1 MLGVVPLSMT
11 RVSPNIGLSAPD
23 PSLDSEP
30 CDGKQTSQEDIPMPI
45 PPSRWSVDLFRVWA
59 RQYPDNQVGN
69 IASEA
74 VGEGLNPG
82 FVGKMMKSVIRPNP
96 SSICGQEEA
105 IRDELI
111 SEVEAGRIA
120 GPFTRPPCAYY
131 RNCPLRMIRKEPH
144 VPDSTKM
151 RLISNFSSGK
161 FSVHGLSSVNDLCAT
176 PNLVGFHLK
185 PQHLRDVIASKG
197 KGCSVWASDIPKCF
211 RGQRNLKELLRLF
224 VYTINTS
231 SRPQEFFV
239 DLCNPFG
246 WTPAEYSW
254 QCILAV
260 LLWRFRLDG
269 VTELMA
275 YVDNF
280 PSFRL

>member
-11 RVSPNIGLSAPD
+11 RVSPNVGLSAPD

-30 CDGKQTSQEDIPMPI
+30 CDGRQTSQEDIPMPI

-74 VGEGLNPG
+74 VGEGLDPG
-82 FVGKMMKSVIRPNP
+82 FVGKMMKSIIRPNT

-120 GPFTRPPCAYY
+120 GPFTRPPFAYY

-161 FSVHGLSSVNDLCAT
+161 FSVRGPSSVNDLCAT

-185 PQHLRDVIASKG
+185 PQHLAASLLLKAKG
-197 KGCSVWASDIPKCF
+197 AACGRQISRSA
-211 RGQRNLKELLRLF
+211 F
-224 VYTINTS
+224 VGRETS
-231 SRPQEFFV
+231 K
-239 DLCNPFG
+239 
-246 WTPAEYSW
+246 
-254 QCILAV
+254 
-260 LLWRFRLDG
+260 
-269 VTELMA
+269 
-275 YVDNF
+275 NF
-280 PSFRL
+280 